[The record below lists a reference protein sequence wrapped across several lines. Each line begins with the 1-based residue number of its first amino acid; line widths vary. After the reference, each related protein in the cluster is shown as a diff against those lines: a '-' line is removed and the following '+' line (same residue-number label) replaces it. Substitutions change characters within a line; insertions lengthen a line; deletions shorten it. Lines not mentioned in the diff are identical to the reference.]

1 MVAVDAERSVTRS
14 EVAAALV
21 ASLIVA
27 AGWYALASSFG
38 AVGIARNDDWS
49 FLENAFRFAD
59 IGVIA
64 VGGWVQMMLIG
75 QLILA
80 SPVIAVFGP
89 SVAAL
94 QGLVALLAALAL
106 LSAYLVLRN
115 FLSPAWAVTA
125 TAATAGSA
133 VFGLLAASF
142 MTDVPA
148 AAFQL
153 LALALGFRALRAP
166 GIHWPT
172 LLGATAIGIVAFS
185 IREYAVAALVA
196 IWITALRKAR
206 PNHSYR
212 AFTVWTLGIAVVI
225 GSMLLWRA
233 GQVTF
238 TDSSFGLN
246 LFGLRYLA
254 WWPLT
259 AGWLLLPVLAAANPI
274 PVVRRAWTASRVLT
288 ILALLGVGVALIHT
302 RLGFLGNYLSLTGGY
317 AEVLRGVPSLLLPE
331 WWSIGMTLVAVYG
344 ALVLAFILVGAIHR
358 AWDNRR
364 NLIARP
370 TSITSLAV
378 TFVLV
383 TVLIYAVVPV
393 VANVALFDRY
403 FIAVLPI
410 AAGLII
416 WWLAK
421 EQLMWRTPAPP
432 VIGGV
437 VIVALTSTVLVS
449 ATSARDAARWQLASE
464 TAEQLGVAEGNIDGG
479 FDYFTFNTN
488 GGPRPEGVRWTWWT
502 AQLGDRAVCA
512 TVTYQDVGVSDVAA
526 GPDPSAIPMAERIV
540 SAPLARDQLLR
551 VYLGPDSC

>member
-1 MVAVDAERSVTRS
+1 MVAVDAERPVTRS
-14 EVAAALV
+14 EVVAALV
-21 ASLIVA
+21 VALVVA

-38 AVGIARNDDWS
+38 TVGIARNDDWS

-59 IGVIA
+59 TGVFA

-80 SPVIAVFGP
+80 APVIAIFGP

-94 QGLVALLAALAL
+94 QGLAALLAAIVL
-106 LSAYLVLRN
+106 LSGYLVLRN
-115 FLSPAWAVTA
+115 FLSPAWALTATAVTA
-125 TAATAGSA
+125 TSA
-133 VFGLLAASF
+133 IFGLLAASF
-142 MTDVPA
+142 MTDIPA

-153 LALALGFRALRAP
+153 LALAVGYRALRGSSIQWA
-166 GIHWPT
+166 T
-172 LLGATAIGIVAFS
+172 LVVATVIGIFAFS
-185 IREYAVAALVA
+185 IREYAVAALAA

-206 PNHSYR
+206 ANHADR
-212 AFTVWTLGIAVVI
+212 AFTAWTVGIALVL

-238 TDSSFGLN
+238 TDSSPGLN
-246 LFGLRYLA
+246 VFGLRYLA

-259 AGWLLLPVLAAANPI
+259 AGWLFLPVLAAANPI
-274 PVVRRAWTASRVLT
+274 SVARRAWTGSRMLT
-288 ILALLGVGVALIHT
+288 IVVLVGVGVALVHT

-317 AEVLRGVPSLLLPE
+317 AEVLRGAPSPVLPE
-331 WWSIGMTLVAVYG
+331 WWSVGMTLVAVYG
-344 ALVLAFILVGAIHR
+344 ALLLALILVGVIRRTWDGRQYLIH
-358 AWDNRR
+358 
-364 NLIARP
+364 RP

-383 TVLIYAVVPV
+383 TALIYAFVPA
-393 VANVALFDRY
+393 VANVAVFDRY

-416 WWLAK
+416 WWLAT
-421 EQLMWRTPAPP
+421 EQLMWRKPAPP
-432 VIGGV
+432 VVGGL
-437 VIVALTSTVLVS
+437 VIVALTSAVLVA
-449 ATSARDAARWQLASE
+449 ATSSRDAARWQLASE
-464 TAEQLGVAEGNIDGG
+464 TAEELGVADGNIDGG

-488 GGPRPEGVRWTWWT
+488 GAPRPEGVRWTWWT

-512 TVTYQDVGVSDVAA
+512 TVTYQDVGLSDVAA
-526 GPDPSAIPMAERIV
+526 GPDPDAIPIAERIV
-540 SAPLARDQLLR
+540 SAPLARDQILR

>member
-21 ASLIVA
+21 VSLVVA
-27 AGWYALASSFG
+27 AGWYALAYAFG
-38 AVGIARNDDWS
+38 AAGIARNDDWS

-59 IGVIA
+59 TGVFA

-80 SPVIAVFGP
+80 SPVVAVLGP

-106 LSAYLVLRN
+106 LSGYLVLRN
-115 FLSPAWAVTA
+115 FLSPVWSLTATAVTA
-125 TAATAGSA
+125 ASA

-153 LALALGFRALRAP
+153 LALAVGYRALRAP
-166 GIHWPT
+166 SIHWAT
-172 LLGATAIGIVAFS
+172 LVVATVIGIVAFS
-185 IREYAVAALVA
+185 IREYAVAALAA
-196 IWITALRKAR
+196 IWIIALRKVRA
-206 PNHSYR
+206 NHAYR
-212 AFTVWTLGIAVVI
+212 AFAVWTVGIALVL
-225 GSMLLWRA
+225 GFLLLWRA
-233 GQVTF
+233 GQVTV
-238 TDSSFGLN
+238 TDSPLGLN

-259 AGWLLLPVLAAANPI
+259 AGWLLIPVLAAANPI
-274 PVVRRAWTASRVLT
+274 SVARRAWTGSPVLT
-288 ILALLGVGVALIHT
+288 IVVLVGVGVTLVHT

-317 AEVLRGVPSLLLPE
+317 AEVLRGVPSPVLPQ
-331 WWSIGMTLVAVYG
+331 WWSVGMTLVAVYG
-344 ALVLAFILVGAIHR
+344 ALVLSLIVVGAIHR
-358 AWDNRR
+358 SWDNRQ

-383 TVLIYAVVPV
+383 TALIYAVVPV
-393 VANVALFDRY
+393 LADVALFDRY

-416 WWLAK
+416 WWLAH
-421 EQLMWRTPAPP
+421 EQLMWRKPAPP
-432 VIGGV
+432 VIGGL

-464 TAEQLGVAEGNIDGG
+464 TAQELGVAEGNIDGG

-526 GPDPSAIPMAERIV
+526 GPDPDAIPFAERIV
-540 SAPLARDQLLR
+540 SAPLARDQFLR

>member
-1 MVAVDAERSVTRS
+1 MVAVDVKHSVTRS

-21 ASLIVA
+21 VSVVVA
-27 AGWYALASSFG
+27 AGWFALASSFG

-59 IGVIA
+59 TGVFA

-75 QLILA
+75 QLLLA
-80 SPVIAVFGP
+80 SPVIAVFGL
-89 SVAAL
+89 SVAVL

-106 LSAYLVLRN
+106 LSGYLVLRN
-115 FLSPAWAVTA
+115 FLSPAWALTA
-125 TAATAGSA
+125 TAVTAASA

-153 LALALGFRALRAP
+153 LALAVGYRALRAP
-166 GIHWPT
+166 SIHWPT
-172 LLGATAIGIVAFS
+172 LVAATVIGIFAFS
-185 IREYAVAALVA
+185 IREYAVAALAA
-196 IWITALRKAR
+196 IWIMALRKAR
-206 PNHSYR
+206 ASHAYR
-212 AFTVWTLGIAVVI
+212 AFAVWTIGIAFVL
-225 GSMLLWRA
+225 GFMLLWRA

-238 TDSSFGLN
+238 TDSSLGLN

-274 PVVRRAWTASRVLT
+274 SVARRAWTGSRMLT
-288 ILALLGVGVALIHT
+288 IVVLMGVGAALLHT

-317 AEVLRGVPSLLLPE
+317 AEALRGVPSPVLPQ
-331 WWSIGMTLVAVYG
+331 WWSVGMTLVAAYG
-344 ALVLAFILVGAIHR
+344 ALVLALILVGVIHR
-358 AWDNRR
+358 AWDGRQ
-364 NLIARP
+364 NLIHRP

-378 TFVLV
+378 TFVLI
-383 TVLIYAVVPV
+383 TALIYAVVPV
-393 VANVALFDRY
+393 VANVGLFDRY

-421 EQLMWRTPAPP
+421 EQLMWRKPAPP
-432 VIGGV
+432 VIGGL
-437 VIVALTSTVLVS
+437 VIVALTNTVLVA

-464 TAEQLGVAEGNIDGG
+464 AAEQLGVAEGNVDGG

-526 GPDPSAIPMAERIV
+526 GPDPSAIPIAERTV